1 MAEVEF
7 RVRDDHKHITSP
19 ENWNKI
25 GGMGGNIELS
35 KIHRIEIDQHQ
46 KESSGGRSAEQGRG
60 SVSVVHL
67 WLGSAP
73 SSGGPLGLLLLHECL
88 EGFVNARETMPLGPP
103 LHSLQNSLE
112 DSTARDLGSGKLP
125 QKPACAPEHWR
136 PRPQPAPHSLSSRRA
151 PPDPALR
158 NL

>member
-1 MAEVEF
+1 M
-7 RVRDDHKHITSP
+7 
-19 ENWNKI
+19 
-25 GGMGGNIELS
+25 
-35 KIHRIEIDQHQ
+35 
-46 KESSGGRSAEQGRG
+46 
-60 SVSVVHL
+60 SVVHL

-125 QKPACAPEHWR
+125 QEPACAPEHWR
-136 PRPQPAPHSLSSRRA
+136 PPPQPAPHSLSSRRA
-151 PPDPALR
+151 PADPALR
-158 NL
+158 NLKSEEEEGLRPFFHLWHAALLVWDSIRTTQYNSTRTKRVRVWASHMQTQTPLV